1 MKIRIKIKNPNN
13 RRFWL
18 LRTYDRNDGLSK
30 EDWGFPCDKNLTHIS
45 FARSPIEWNICNCL
59 TTSLVTQVC
68 RPPMDVFNSM
78 VLGAKALARMIRK
91 NETVEMLSLSCNNLT
106 DKGLTLEPQ

>member
-1 MKIRIKIKNPNN
+1 
-13 RRFWL
+13 
-18 LRTYDRNDGLSK
+18 
-30 EDWGFPCDKNLTHIS
+30 
-45 FARSPIEWNICNCL
+45 
-59 TTSLVTQVC
+59 
-68 RPPMDVFNSM
+68 MDVFNSM